1 MDKDKI
7 LGVVEVVG
15 LCLVV
20 LGAALWLSPSV
31 RLWASIAMTIGTVA
45 LTIGRFMQT
54 PFYMNYLPTDP
65 LELTMRRLYHQRVF
79 GMVGMV
85 LATIFMWMPPG
96 FYAGMYVGQTA
107 WLIPFVFFV
116 VIELYTAFR
125 ISALDKLD

>member
-31 RLWASIAMTIGTVA
+31 RLWASIAMAIGTVA
-45 LTIGRFMQT
+45 LAIGRFMQT

-65 LELTMRRLYHQRVF
+65 LDDAPIVSSACVWNGGLGVGHDFHVDATRFLCRHVCGANSLADTICVF
-79 GMVGMV
+79 CGDRTVHR
-85 LATIFMWMPPG
+85 FSHFSPG
-96 FYAGMYVGQTA
+96 
-107 WLIPFVFFV
+107 
-116 VIELYTAFR
+116 
-125 ISALDKLD
+125 